1 MQIEAIKPKTKDDI
15 NVNVSSSQEKGDSL
29 ELAIEHIFKAAGF
42 KTERN
47 VVIAKYQVDVRANI
61 GDRTIIIECKNYQNS
76 NLIVRNLI
84 HQWNSKNQ
92 LIKAH
97 KTIIAIAGIK
107 LKSLD
112 FELASEFDVELWSQE
127 DISDLFNL
135 SLQPERLRKRLLE
148 KISFKPLTIAE
159 RYREDIT
166 YLVIKPLLSK
176 LTIAEETLYHNFNK
190 WLRAYILTELQMVA
204 TSKELRE
211 RHIELFEG
219 TKTRKGFLNIS
230 KKRKEVDYWNAVLDK
245 LTTSDILPGETQECY
260 LKHMNSLVKEY
271 NAQTTFFNSDDF
283 LAKTRRLI
291 LSRLKNAILLD
302 QFCSFTTYSMNHT
315 VRVGIISEDNY
326 LINVTSINEKQGNIL
341 NWILTTQY
349 QAIYKPA
356 TKTYEYYWFCN
367 SFTETAEKVYRIFT
381 EFYQITPNEKIRDM
395 SLK

>member
-341 NWILTTQY
+341 NWILTT
-349 QAIYKPA
+349 I
-356 TKTYEYYWFCN
+356 
-367 SFTETAEKVYRIFT
+367 
-381 EFYQITPNEKIRDM
+381 
-395 SLK
+395 SLKYFLPM